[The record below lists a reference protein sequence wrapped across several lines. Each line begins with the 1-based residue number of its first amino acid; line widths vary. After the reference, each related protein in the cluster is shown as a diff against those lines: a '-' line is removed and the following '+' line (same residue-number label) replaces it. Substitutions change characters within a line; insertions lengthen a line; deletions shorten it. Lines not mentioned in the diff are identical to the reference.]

1 MRELGKDWIRAI
13 IDQIGLIDSAAD
25 AVGNL
30 AVNLGKAVGQ
40 HGDVLTV
47 ASKAA
52 KEQLY
57 VTLDIPF
64 RDWLLELDPE
74 QDPDERLDLEKQWKE
89 QARRIA
95 LEIGREM
102 VDQKGDA
109 AFVGR
114 MVKDKNKERHY
125 SAPEAYRWFRYR
137 MNEIYPYA
145 ERR

>member
-1 MRELGKDWIRAI
+1 M
-13 IDQIGLIDSAAD
+13 
-25 AVGNL
+25 
-30 AVNLGKAVGQ
+30 
-40 HGDVLTV
+40 
-47 ASKAA
+47 
-52 KEQLY
+52 
-57 VTLDIPF
+57 TLDIPF

-89 QARRIA
+89 QARRTA